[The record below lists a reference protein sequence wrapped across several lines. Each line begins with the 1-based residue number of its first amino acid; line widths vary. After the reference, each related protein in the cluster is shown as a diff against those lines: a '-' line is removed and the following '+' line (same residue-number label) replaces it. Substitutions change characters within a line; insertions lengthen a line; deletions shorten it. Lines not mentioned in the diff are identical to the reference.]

1 MSWVYLHLDVGQNGS
16 VALNHVLLG
25 LLQLS
30 PMTGYDLKKHLD
42 SSISHLWSADKA
54 QVYRTL
60 ATMVD
65 EGLAT
70 VHVVRGVNFPDRQ
83 EHHIT
88 DKGREV
94 LREWLLGP
102 NEKQT
107 VREPFLIRVFN
118 AGNLEAVELETLFAV
133 RQEVLEREI
142 AEFNAERDALGDA
155 AQRAGNRRS
164 FLMAATLE
172 ATIVKLEAE
181 LKWVKST
188 LKQLKSLPA

>member
-1 MSWVYLHLDVGQNGS
+1 MG
-16 VALNHVLLG
+16 VALPHVLLG

-42 SSISHLWSADKA
+42 TSISHLWSADKA

-60 ATMVD
+60 ASLVD
-65 EGLAT
+65 DGLAN
-70 VHVVRGVNFPDRQ
+70 VKVVRGHNFPDRQ

-102 NEKQT
+102 NEKQA

-118 AGNLEAVELETLFAV
+118 AGLLESEELEALFTARLRSLEG
-133 RQEVLEREI
+133 EI
-142 AEFNAERDALGDA
+142 AEFNAEREALGDA
-155 AQRAGNRRS
+155 AARAGDRRS

-172 ATIVKLEAE
+172 ASIVKLEAE
-181 LKWVKST
+181 LKWIKAT
-188 LKQLKSLPA
+188 IKQLKNLPA

>member
-1 MSWVYLHLDVGQNGS
+1 MGV

-60 ATMVD
+60 STMVD

-70 VHVVRGVNFPDRQ
+70 VKVVRGVNFPDRQ

-88 DKGREV
+88 EKGREV
-94 LREWLLGP
+94 LHEWLLGP
-102 NEKQT
+102 NEKQS

-118 AGNLEAVELETLFAV
+118 AGNLEAAELESLFIV
-133 RQEVLEREI
+133 RLGVLEREI
-142 AEFNAERDALGDA
+142 AEFNAEREALGDA
-155 AQRAGNRRS
+155 ATRAGDRRS

-181 LKWVKST
+181 LKWIKST
-188 LKQLKSLPA
+188 LKELKNLPA